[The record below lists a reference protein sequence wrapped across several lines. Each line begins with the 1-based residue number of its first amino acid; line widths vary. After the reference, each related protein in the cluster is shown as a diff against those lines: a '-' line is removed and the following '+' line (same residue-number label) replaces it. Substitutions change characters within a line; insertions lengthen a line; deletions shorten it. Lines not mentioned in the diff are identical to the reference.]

1 MSQLLHVHPEN
12 PQRRLLQIAA
22 DALAAGGLVAYPT
35 DTSYALACHIGD
47 KRALERIVAL
57 RRLSKNHQ
65 FTLACRDLSELG
77 VYARVDN
84 SSYRLLKRATPG
96 PFTFILRATK
106 EVPKRLVH
114 TKRRTIG
121 IRVPDHPVA
130 QLLLEMM
137 GEPFMTTTLRLADD
151 DPEAGEP
158 FLDGED
164 IAQRLGKR
172 LDVVIDAGAC
182 GLEETTVVD
191 LTEDVAEIVRQGKG
205 ELDAI

>member
-1 MSQLLHVHPEN
+1 LSQLLHVHPEN

-137 GEPFMTTTLRLADD
+137 GEPIMTTTLRLAAD

>member
-22 DALAAGGLVAYPT
+22 EALAGGALVAYPT
-35 DTSYALACHIGD
+35 DTCYALACHIGD
-47 KRALERIVAL
+47 KRALDRIIAL
-57 RRLSKNHQ
+57 RRLKKNHQ

-96 PFTFILRATK
+96 PFTFILRASK

-114 TKRRTIG
+114 EKRRTIG

-130 QLLLEMM
+130 QMLLEIM
-137 GEPFMTTTLRLADD
+137 GEPVMTTTLRLEDVD
-151 DPEAGEP
+151 GQEQPP
-158 FLDGED
+158 FIDGED
-164 IAQRLGKR
+164 ITARLGKQI
-172 LDVVIDAGAC
+172 DVVIDAGAC
-182 GLEETTVVD
+182 GLEESTVID
-191 LTEDVAEIVRQGKG
+191 LTEDVPQIVRQGKG